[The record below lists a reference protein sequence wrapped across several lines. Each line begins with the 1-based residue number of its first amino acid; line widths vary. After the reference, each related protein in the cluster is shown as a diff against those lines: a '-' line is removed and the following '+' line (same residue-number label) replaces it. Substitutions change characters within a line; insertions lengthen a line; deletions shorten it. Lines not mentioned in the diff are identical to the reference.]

1 MFGKMEKKDYLF
13 LISLLLFTA
22 SFLSLIFIMIIN
34 IALIAASS
42 YTCLL
47 LSLGIYVLMIILLLT
62 SAVLALKNIDY
73 DLVLFFTSFGILING
88 GLTFLL
94 LLSFFNTSYGTEN
107 ITFFSALAFFIILAA
122 TISLILAL
130 IFTLKAKSKFE

>member
-13 LISLLLFTA
+13 LISLLLFT
-22 SFLSLIFIMIIN
+22 SSILGLIFILVIN

-94 LLSFFNTSYGTEN
+94 LISFFNTSYGTEN

-130 IFTLKAKSKFE
+130 IFTLKAKSKFG

>member
-1 MFGKMEKKDYLF
+1 
-13 LISLLLFTA
+13 
-22 SFLSLIFIMIIN
+22 
-34 IALIAASS
+34 
-42 YTCLL
+42 
-47 LSLGIYVLMIILLLT
+47 MIILLLT

-94 LLSFFNTSYGTEN
+94 LISFFNTSYGTEN